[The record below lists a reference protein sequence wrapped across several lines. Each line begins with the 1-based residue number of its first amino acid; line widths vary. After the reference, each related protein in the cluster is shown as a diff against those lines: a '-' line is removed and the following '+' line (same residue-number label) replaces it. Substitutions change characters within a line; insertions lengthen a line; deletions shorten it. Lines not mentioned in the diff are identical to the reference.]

1 MIRMFISRNTPAARK
16 SAWLLKSLLA
26 VVTTLSFVAADART
40 VAGLIYP
47 LHDITLSAGVPGLVM
62 RRLVEPGQRVKA
74 SQVLLMLDDRLQVI
88 ESDRRKVI
96 FQDQSELV
104 SVRER
109 TAIMSTLLE
118 DARKIFKQTGSIS
131 KDELFRLDAEYISSK
146 GRLDQLVE
154 QKKRERL
161 EYEGAERE
169 RLQRYIVAPVNGTVT
184 KVIPQ
189 VGEWAKLG
197 DPMVLLVDSATSV
210 LHVAIPHKEIGSLKV
225 GDNQKIDLEAG
236 SAVPAV
242 TGKVTF
248 ISPVADPASGL
259 VEVRVTFLNPQ
270 LAIKPGVKGRI
281 QIPSPSATT
290 SASSAPS
297 SLSPSA
303 TTR

>member
-1 MIRMFISRNTPAARK
+1 MFNLHHNTMAVQSSRLFK
-16 SAWLLKSLLA
+16 CLLLA
-26 VVTTLSFVAADART
+26 CPLFGFAAEART
-40 VAGLIYP
+40 ISGLIYP

-62 RRLVEPGQRVKA
+62 RRLVQPGQRVKA
-74 SQVLLMLDDRLQVI
+74 TQVLVMLDDRLQII

-96 FQDQSELV
+96 FEDQSELV

-109 TAIMSTLLE
+109 TAIMSTLLQ
-118 DARKIFKQTGSIS
+118 DARNIFKQTGSIS
-131 KDELFRLDAEYISSK
+131 KDELFRLDAEYITSR

-169 RLQRYIVAPVNGTVT
+169 RQQRYIVAPVNGIVT

-197 DPMVLLVDSATSV
+197 DPVVLLVDSSTSV
-210 LHVAIPHKEIGSLKV
+210 LHVAIPHKEIGNLKM
-225 GDNQKIDLEAG
+225 GDVQAIDLEAG
-236 SAVPAV
+236 AAVPVV

-270 LAIKPGVKGRI
+270 LAVKPGVKGSI
-281 QIPSPSATT
+281 QIPVIAK
-290 SASSAPS
+290 
-297 SLSPSA
+297 
-303 TTR
+303 R

>member
-1 MIRMFISRNTPAARK
+1 MLPLHHNTATSWSVRLVK
-16 SAWLLKSLLA
+16 GMLLA
-26 VVTTLSFVAADART
+26 GSMLGSGAHART
-40 VAGLIYP
+40 ISGLIYP
-47 LHDITLSAGVPGLVM
+47 LHDITLSAGIPGLVM
-62 RRLVEPGQRVKA
+62 RRLVQPGQRVKA
-74 SQVLLMLDDRLQVI
+74 AQILVMLDDRLQII

-96 FQDQSELV
+96 FEDKSELV
-104 SVRER
+104 SVRDR

-184 KVIPQ
+184 KVLPQ

-197 DPMVLLVDSATSV
+197 DPVVLLVDSSTSV
-210 LHVAIPHKEIGSLKV
+210 LHVAIPHKEIGTLKV
-225 GDNQKIDLEAG
+225 GDAQTIALEAG
-236 SAVPAV
+236 NAVPTVAA
-242 TGKVTF
+242 KVTF

-259 VEVRVTFLNPQ
+259 VEVRITFLNTQ
-270 LAIKPGVKGRI
+270 LTIKPGVKGSI
-281 QIPSPSATT
+281 QIPAALVPATIL
-290 SASSAPS
+290 AIPN
-297 SLSPSA
+297 
-303 TTR
+303 R